1 MFGEMWALVAIW
13 LCNDNWVKCSPDFM
27 KAPTFGNT
35 TTATGQEEDYRLR
48 LYSSLS
54 LERTEV
60 EVESWDKNGSE
71 AFVSKQSSRYSRATI
86 SINKAL
92 KIASSCIRL
101 KFARGNASVLASSLA
116 EIRQRPA
123 SFIRIVEVLLLQGYC
138 HYQRKE
144 LDNAT
149 GFFQLILF
157 QWVQG

>member
-1 MFGEMWALVAIW
+1 MALK
-13 LCNDNWVKCSPDFM
+13 L
-27 KAPTFGNT
+27 
-35 TTATGQEEDYRLR
+35 
-48 LYSSLS
+48 LS
-54 LERTEV
+54 
-60 EVESWDKNGSE
+60 
-71 AFVSKQSSRYSRATI
+71 ASSRYSRATI
-86 SINKAL
+86 SIDKAL

-123 SFIRIVEVLLLQGYC
+123 SFIRIVAVLLLQGYC

-157 QWVQG
+157 QSRGNLRQIIKRRSH